1 MPRTMTAH
9 VEDALAERVDELA
22 KRLDR
27 PRGWLISK
35 ALEQFVELE
44 DTRDRLTREG
54 HRESAGGKE
63 RSPRRCEGLGG
74 ELKYQG
80 AVVISERETW
90 RLTLRGPRK
99 RWTTSNAYT
108 TFLS

>member
-9 VEDALAERVDELA
+9 VDDALAERVDELA

-35 ALEQFVELE
+35 ALEQFLELE

-54 HRESAGGKE
+54 MASLRTGVGIPHAEVRAWAESLTTANP
-63 RSPRRCEGLGG
+63 SPLPKSKR
-74 ELKYQG
+74 G
-80 AVVISERETW
+80 A
-90 RLTLRGPRK
+90 
-99 RWTTSNAYT
+99 
-108 TFLS
+108 

>member
-54 HRESAGGKE
+54 IASLRAGKSVPHEDVRAWAESLSTKKPLSFPKE
-63 RSPRRCEGLGG
+63 KR
-74 ELKYQG
+74 G
-80 AVVISERETW
+80 A
-90 RLTLRGPRK
+90 
-99 RWTTSNAYT
+99 
-108 TFLS
+108 

>member
-35 ALEQFVELE
+35 ALEQYVELE

-54 HRESAGGKE
+54 IASLRAGASVLHTDVRTWAESLNTKKPLPFPKAK
-63 RSPRRCEGLGG
+63 R
-74 ELKYQG
+74 G
-80 AVVISERETW
+80 A
-90 RLTLRGPRK
+90 
-99 RWTTSNAYT
+99 
-108 TFLS
+108 

>member
-9 VEDALAERVDELA
+9 VDDVLAERVDELA

-44 DTRDRLTREG
+44 DTRDRLTRDGMASLRAGAGIPHAEVKAWA
-54 HRESAGGKE
+54 ESLNTDKPLPLPKSK
-63 RSPRRCEGLGG
+63 R
-74 ELKYQG
+74 G
-80 AVVISERETW
+80 A
-90 RLTLRGPRK
+90 
-99 RWTTSNAYT
+99 
-108 TFLS
+108 